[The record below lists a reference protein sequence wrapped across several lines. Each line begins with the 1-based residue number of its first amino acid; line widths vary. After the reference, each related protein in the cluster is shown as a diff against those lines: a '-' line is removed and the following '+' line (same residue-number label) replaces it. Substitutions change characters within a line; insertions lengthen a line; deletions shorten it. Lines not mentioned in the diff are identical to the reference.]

1 MEPGGDAG
9 APSAPPLRSA
19 LTIAGPPA
27 GLQAQRLREK
37 SVAWQQNLQRQAV
50 APAEWLDLAP
60 GEPFAVIRSQW
71 EHRSSSESSWRRRGK
86 VCGAQPYYLLG
97 HHPTGTVVVYTVVC
111 FELHSALPSVGCEG
125 LGSGCPTRER
135 AGR

>member
-1 MEPGGDAG
+1 MGHSHLAEAPVDPGGDAG
-9 APSAPPLRSA
+9 APGAPP
-19 LTIAGPPA
+19 
-27 GLQAQRLREK
+27 
-37 SVAWQQNLQRQAV
+37 
-50 APAEWLDLAP
+50 
-60 GEPFAVIRSQW
+60 PFAVIRSQW
-71 EHRSSSESSWRRRGK
+71 ERRSSSESSWRRRGK